1 MRGSNEAEEELGTVG
16 VGTSVGHGENASSGV
31 SSIEVLIIELSAID
45 GFATSAIASGEI
57 SALSH
62 EFRNDSVELRSLEVK
77 RFALCAHTL
86 LTGAEAA
93 EVFAGLWDF
102 VAEEINSDSL
112 GSCTTNL
119 NVEENL
125 GGHIVTEIY

>member
-16 VGTSVGHGENASSGV
+16 VGTSVGHGENTSSGV
-31 SSIEVLIIELSAID
+31 SLIEVLIIELSAKD
-45 GFATSAIASGEI
+45 GFATSAIASGEV

-62 EFRNDSVELRSLEVK
+62 KVRDDSVELRSLEVK
-77 RFALCAHTL
+77 RFALLAHTL

-93 EVFAGLWDF
+93 EIFAGLWDILR
-102 VAEEINSDSL
+102 EEINSDSL